1 MAARSSGQQSLGY
14 GRIENL
20 FAGGKLQAPAG
31 TLEIPCFPASAA
43 GPDLREI
50 VLGSEGRMGILTE
63 VTVRVSQLPKQE
75 AFHGIFFPGFKQGQ
89 EAVRQILQA
98 GLPLSMMRLSTA
110 AETET
115 TLALAG
121 HEWLIGA
128 MERLLSV
135 RGVGKEKSLLL
146 LGFTGH
152 EALVK
157 MARIEAINIIG
168 KYGGVHVG
176 RIFGKKWTK
185 NRFRAPYLRNTL
197 WEMGYAVDTLESA
210 TNWSNVPTMVEAVE
224 SALRNGL
231 ENIGEKVYVFTH
243 LSHLYPYGSG
253 IYTTYLFRIPP
264 DPDETLERWQLLK
277 GAASRAIIA
286 HKGTISHQHGVGT
299 DHLPYLSAEKGRLG
313 IGVIDNICKQFDP
326 GGIMN
331 PGKLITKE

>member
-50 VLGSEGRMGILTE
+50 VLGSEGRLGILTE
-63 VTVRVSQLPKQE
+63 VTVRVSHLPNQE
-75 AFHGIFFPGFKQGQ
+75 SFHGIFFPGFKQGQ

-110 AETET
+110 VETET

-121 HEWLIGA
+121 HELLIGA

-146 LGFTGH
+146 LGFTGN

-157 MARIEAINIIG
+157 MARIEAINMTG

-210 TNWSNVPTMVEAVE
+210 TDWGNIPTMVEAVE

-243 LSHLYPYGSG
+243 LSHLYPYGSA
-253 IYTTYLFRIPP
+253 IYTTYLFRITP
-264 DPDETLERWQLLK
+264 DPDETLQRWKLLK
-277 GAASRAIIA
+277 GSASRAIIA

-313 IGVIDNICKQFDP
+313 IGVIGDICKKFDP
-326 GGIMN
+326 VGMMN